1 MNHTPNQYTS
11 CIEACQV
18 CATACHQ
25 CFAACLK
32 EDDVKMMARCIALDA
47 DCAAICGL
55 AADAMARNS
64 EHAAAICALC
74 AQICKALD
82 PVGSGS
88 DMATAKSGG
97 HRFRKTADPDY
108 PVQTIEGR

>member
-1 MNHTPNQYTS
+1 MNHTPNQYTY
-11 CIEACQV
+11 IEACQV

-55 AADAMARNS
+55 AADAMSTTAS
-64 EHAAAICALC
+64 TAAICALC
-74 AQICKALD
+74 AQNLQ
-82 PVGSGS
+82 GL
-88 DMATAKSGG
+88 
-97 HRFRKTADPDY
+97 RR
-108 PVQTIEGR
+108 